1 MGEAFNTIND
11 SMIWG
16 KSICPSTAYTEI
28 FSGKKKFQQLGNLFF
43 TANGVTWLI
52 FNNGQV
58 EVGSFA

>member
-1 MGEAFNTIND
+1 
-11 SMIWG
+11 MIWKKAFVLQRHIQG
-16 KSICPSTAYTEI
+16 I